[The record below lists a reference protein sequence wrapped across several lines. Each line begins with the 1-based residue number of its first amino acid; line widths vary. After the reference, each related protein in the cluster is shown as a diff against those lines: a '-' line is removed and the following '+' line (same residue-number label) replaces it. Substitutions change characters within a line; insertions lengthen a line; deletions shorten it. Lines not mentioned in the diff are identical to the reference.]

1 MNRTII
7 SVILFAAFYLS
18 SCENRSI
25 YDQSSRFS
33 MSDIPKTIALK
44 GEKVVLD
51 DDVMKPVNLY
61 VKDSI
66 LFVINYGTEY
76 YLTCYNL
83 VTSKKIG
90 EFISFGSGPGEVL
103 SLSLQFMDD
112 CIWGFDSQSKR
123 VMQYTFDQFLSEGEI
138 MPHSKITI
146 DAAILRAL
154 VTEDKIFTNAFEN
167 PDFRFTIFD
176 MEGQFVKNA
185 GSMPD
190 AGVTMTPYEKFESY
204 SANMVLS
211 PDKRSVFVG
220 YMQTD
225 LIEIYDSEG
234 SLKVRKHGPDGFF
247 TARQEVRSENMAQ
260 VVFEKE
266 AREAYSWPTAFDDEI
281 WVVYSGKMDDP
292 SIQYNFLNNKI
303 IVFDWKGNPLRI
315 YTTDIPFY
323 CLAVDREHHTIY
335 AIAIDPEFEIVKFEY

>member
-7 SVILFAAFYLS
+7 SVILFVALQLG
-18 SCENRSI
+18 SCENRRT
-25 YDQSSRFS
+25 YEQSSTFS
-33 MSDIPKTIALK
+33 LSDIPEKIALK

-51 DDVMKPVNLY
+51 DDVMKPVRLY

-66 LFVINYGTEY
+66 LFVINYRTEY
-76 YLTCYNL
+76 FLTCFNL

-123 VMQYTFDQFLSEGEI
+123 VMQYSLDQFLSEGEI
-138 MPHSKITI
+138 MPHSKITM
-146 DAAILRAL
+146 DATILVAL
-154 VTEDKIFTNAFEN
+154 VTKDKIFTNAFDY
-167 PDFRFTIFD
+167 PDFRFTVFD
-176 MEGQFVKNA
+176 MEGKFVKNA

-190 AGVTMTPYEKFESY
+190 AGVSMTPYEKFEAY

-211 PDKRSVFVG
+211 PDKRSIFVG
-220 YMQTD
+220 YKETD

-234 SLKVRKHGPDGFF
+234 NLKVRKHGPDVFF
-247 TARQEVRSENMAQ
+247 TARQEVRSKNSSQ
-260 VVFEKE
+260 VAYKKE
-266 AREAYSWPTAFDDEI
+266 ARDAYFSPTAFEDEI

-292 SIQYNFLNNKI
+292 STQYNFLKNKI
-303 IVFDWKGNPLRI
+303 IVFDWNGNPLRI
-315 YTTDIPFY
+315 YTTDIPFF
-323 CLAVDREHHTIY
+323 CLAVDRDHRTIY
-335 AIAIDPEFEIVKFEY
+335 AVAIDPEFEIVKFEY